1 MDRILLILPT
11 TTYRAQAFME
21 AASSLNIEVVVG
33 SEKRQALAG
42 LVPGT
47 TLDFDL
53 HKSESALKKI
63 VKYAREKPFKAIIGV
78 DEETVVLAAKASE
91 ALALPYNPLPAVRA
105 TRDKYEMRR
114 KLARGGLSSP
124 EAWLFSA
131 DQNLKEISKRVNY
144 PCVLKPTFLSASRG
158 VIRANDKRE
167 FVQAFSEIVDLL
179 SDRKTARQGGES
191 AKQILVEDYIQG
203 NEVAVEGIL
212 LDRKLKLLALFDKPD
227 PLQGPYFQETIYTTP
242 SRLPSKLQEEIVN
255 ITQKAANAIGLHIGP
270 LHAELRFN
278 DSGIYPVE
286 IAARSIGGCCSKL
299 LRFNN
304 GISLE
309 ELILRHALGQDIRRF
324 EREELAA
331 GVMMIPT
338 PQAGI
343 LKKVK
348 GIDAARAVAG
358 VEDIIVSIPLGQ
370 KVEVLPRGS
379 RYLGFIFVRGETAE
393 SVEGAIRAAH
403 ARLEIVIE

>member
-1 MDRILLILPT
+1 
-11 TTYRAQAFME
+11 
-21 AASSLNIEVVVG
+21 
-33 SEKRQALAG
+33 
-42 LVPGT
+42 
-47 TLDFDL
+47 
-53 HKSESALKKI
+53 
-63 VKYAREKPFKAIIGV
+63 
-78 DEETVVLAAKASE
+78 
-91 ALALPYNPLPAVRA
+91 
-105 TRDKYEMRR
+105 
-114 KLARGGLSSP
+114 
-124 EAWLFSA
+124 
-131 DQNLKEISKRVNY
+131 
-144 PCVLKPTFLSASRG
+144 
-158 VIRANDKRE
+158 
-167 FVQAFSEIVDLL
+167 VDLL